1 MADFHQN
8 GTITTLQ
15 KLGDRSLASLEEE
28 LSRFAKHHGM
38 VLLLPALYSE
48 FDTPAMTTILKELRH
63 VTYLKKI
70 ILGLDCA
77 DAAQFADVKARMRHL
92 NVPVDVVWNDGPRI
106 QALYKTLKREGFHGL
121 DIPGKGRNVW
131 TMIGYGMTDKDNYAF
146 ALHDCDIVNY
156 SREVVA
162 RLFYPIIH
170 PALDLEFNKGYYSRV
185 TDRLHGR
192 ATRLFLTPFL
202 AAIEKTLGPHSYLEY
217 LKSFRYILSGE
228 FAFVRS
234 LARGIRI
241 SPTWGLE
248 VATLSEVFD
257 NTSSKRICQSE
268 IMETYEHKHQSL
280 GSKKEG
286 GGIVKMANEIAQIVF
301 RTLAQKGMVFTE
313 ATFQTIIASYFLESR
328 NTILKYNAL
337 SKLNGLTYVRE
348 EEISAVEA
356 FEHSLKEAA
365 QVFLKDP
372 MGIPM
377 LSAWITVRSV
387 LPDFSEQFAEAVYAD
402 NAQ

>member
-1 MADFHQN
+1 MADFYQN

-15 KLGDRSLASLEEE
+15 KLGNRSLESLEDE
-28 LSRFAKHHGM
+28 LNYFAKRHDM
-38 VLLLPALYSE
+38 VLMLPALFSE
-48 FDTPAMTTILKELRH
+48 FSTPAMEKILSELRH
-63 VTYLKKI
+63 VKYLKKV
-70 ILGLDCA
+70 ILGLDQA
-77 DAAQFADVKARMRHL
+77 NEDEFIEAKRRMRTL
-92 NVPVDVVWNDGPRI
+92 QVPVDVIWNDGPRI
-106 QALYKTLKREGFHGL
+106 QALYKKLQKEGFHSL
-121 DIPGKGRNVW
+121 EIPGKGRNVW
-131 TMIGYGMTDKDNYAF
+131 TMIGYAMTDKDNYAF

-192 ATRLFLTPFL
+192 ATRLFIGPLIH
-202 AAIEKTLGPHSYLEY
+202 AIEKTIGPIPYLEY
-217 LKSFRYILSGE
+217 LKSFRYALSGE
-228 FAFVRS
+228 FAFIRS

-268 IMETYEHKHQSL
+268 IMQTYEHKHQNL
-280 GSKKEG
+280 GSIEDN
-286 GGIVKMANEIAQIVF
+286 GGIVKMANEIAQVIF
-301 RTLAQKGMVFTE
+301 RTLAQKGVVFTE
-313 ATFQTIIASYFLESR
+313 STFQTIIAAYFLESR
-328 NTILKYNAL
+328 NAILKYNAL

-348 EEISAVEA
+348 DEISAVEV

-365 QVFLKDP
+365 DAFLKDP

-387 LPDFSEQFAEAVYAD
+387 LPDFSKHFAKAVRED
-402 NAQ
+402 NDK